1 MTAAE
6 YCFIDTNVLLTA
18 SDKDRPNHTAAVH
31 FLESGLRGEKRLFT
45 NGQVFREYLV
55 VATRSVENNGFGL
68 SPNDALS
75 NLHTFSTSIQLLN
88 ESQAVAQKLHKLA
101 ADYQLK
107 GKRIHDANI
116 VATMLEN
123 GLTHL
128 KTYNQSD
135 FTAFDFIQ
143 FAWAKWSFHSKIII
157 QARVLHFATPS
168 GSAESNAVLAL
179 DIRAS

>member
-55 VATRSVENNGFGL
+55 VATRPVENNGVGL

-75 NLHTFSTSIQLLN
+75 NLHTFSASIQLLN

-116 VATMLEN
+116 VATMLEKRSYEYHSLSDTLRN
-123 GLTHL
+123 ELKKRGHVEKIDSRFMERKGLEKL
-128 KTYNQSD
+128 V
-135 FTAFDFIQ
+135 
-143 FAWAKWSFHSKIII
+143 SFLIDII
-157 QARVLHFATPS
+157 VL
-168 GSAESNAVLAL
+168 
-179 DIRAS
+179 RK